1 MSESGLVGAKPTNT
15 ILVLE
20 GGGLR
25 GAFVAGA
32 LAELEGSPN
41 LRFSHIFATSAAA
54 ASAAY
59 LIAGQI
65 DRALAIWRDRTH
77 GAQLISPRHLLRGRG
92 LMDIEGLVEVFQG
105 ELALDARELS
115 RSATALYVAVT
126 NCNTGAAD
134 HVAATQSN
142 LFQLLKATM
151 ALPVVYGRVVQVE
164 GVPYIDGGIADAI
177 PIGAALALEPTRL
190 IVVTTR
196 PSGYRKKPAPFA
208 GDLLRYNYRAFP
220 ALWPALRNRW
230 ESYNRSVMKLEAM
243 ERLGR
248 VAVIRP
254 TAPLPASRMTRD
266 RGRIIETL
274 ELGRQAARAFLTGLE
289 PHLPAASSLD
299 LGLAGGSAN
308 GAAFAELSLQAT
320 GEEREHY

>member
-1 MSESGLVGAKPTNT
+1 VSATNT
-15 ILVLE
+15 VLVLE

-32 LAELEGSPN
+32 LSELN
-41 LRFSHIFATSAAA
+41 LAGRLEFSHIFATSAAA

-59 LIAGQI
+59 MVAGQI
-65 DRALAIWRDRTH
+65 ERALAIWRDRTH

-105 ELALDARELS
+105 ELSLDAAALA

-126 NCNTGAAD
+126 NCHTGTAD
-134 HVAATQSN
+134 HVRATQSN

-151 ALPVVYGRVVQVE
+151 ALPLVYGRVVDVE
-164 GVPYIDGGIADAI
+164 GVAYIDGGVADAI
-177 PIGAALALEPTRL
+177 PLQAALEVEAGRV

-196 PSGYRKKPAPFA
+196 PIGYRKKPTPIA
-208 GDLLRYNYRAFP
+208 GDWLRHNYRAFP

-230 ESYNRSVMKLEAM
+230 ESYNRAVMKLEAL

-248 VAVIRP
+248 VEVIRP
-254 TAPLPASRMTRD
+254 GGTLPASRMTRD

-274 ELGRQAARAFLTGLE
+274 ELGQKAARAFLAAQPSVSPVSSSQPAE
-289 PHLPAASSLD
+289 PADLKLAS
-299 LGLAGGSAN
+299 
-308 GAAFAELSLQAT
+308 GADST
-320 GEEREHY
+320 

>member
-1 MSESGLVGAKPTNT
+1 MVDANTNT
-15 ILVLE
+15 VLVLE

-25 GAFVAGA
+25 GAFVAGV
-32 LAELEGSPN
+32 LAELERCRS
-41 LRFSHIFATSAAA
+41 LSFSHIFATSAAA

-59 LIAGQI
+59 LVAGQI
-65 DRALAIWRDRTH
+65 DRALAIWRDKTH
-77 GAQLISPRHLLRGRG
+77 GAQLISPRHLLRGRS
-92 LMDIEGLVEVFQG
+92 LMDIEGLVALFQG
-105 ELALDARELS
+105 ELPLDAGRVE

-134 HVAATQSN
+134 HVAATERN

-151 ALPVVYGRVVQVE
+151 ALPVVYGRVVDVE

-177 PIGAALALEPTRL
+177 PLQAALALDPGRL

-196 PSGYRKKPAPFA
+196 PIGYRKQRTPLAS
-208 GDLLRYNYRAFP
+208 DLLRHNYRSFP

-230 ESYNRSVMKLEAM
+230 ESYNRSVMKLEAL

-248 VAVIRP
+248 VEVIRP
-254 TAPLPASRMTRD
+254 SGALPASRMTRD

-274 ELGRQAARAFLTGLE
+274 ELGQRAAAAFLRAEAHGAISG
-289 PHLPAASSLD
+289 P
-299 LGLAGGSAN
+299 LGLAHAGSPP
-308 GAAFAELSLQAT
+308 
-320 GEEREHY
+320 ERAQLEKSA

>member
-1 MSESGLVGAKPTNT
+1 
-15 ILVLE
+15 
-20 GGGLR
+20 
-25 GAFVAGA
+25 
-32 LAELEGSPN
+32 
-41 LRFSHIFATSAAA
+41 
-54 ASAAY
+54 
-59 LIAGQI
+59 
-65 DRALAIWRDRTH
+65 
-77 GAQLISPRHLLRGRG
+77 
-92 LMDIEGLVEVFQG
+92 MDIEGLVEVFQG
-105 ELALDARELS
+105 ELALDASELS

-151 ALPVVYGRVVQVE
+151 ALPVVYGRVVRVD

-177 PIGAALALEPTRL
+177 PLEAALALDPKRL

-208 GDLLRYNYRAFP
+208 GDLLRYNYRTFP

-230 ESYNRSVMKLEAM
+230 ETYNRSVMKLEAL

-248 VAVIRP
+248 VVVIRP
-254 TAPLPASRMTRD
+254 TESLPASRMTRD

-274 ELGRQAARAFLTGLE
+274 ELGRQAARVFLTGLDQ
-289 PHLPAASSLD
+289 HSALTASSP
-299 LGLAGGSAN
+299 
-308 GAAFAELSLQAT
+308 
-320 GEEREHY
+320 